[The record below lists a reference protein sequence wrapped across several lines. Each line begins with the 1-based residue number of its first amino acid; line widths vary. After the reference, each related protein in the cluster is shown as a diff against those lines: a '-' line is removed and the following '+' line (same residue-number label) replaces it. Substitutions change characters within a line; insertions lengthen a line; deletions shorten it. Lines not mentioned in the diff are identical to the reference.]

1 MQRKK
6 NVNNNTENN
15 FVAKGSLVGGKTLF
29 PQKQR
34 FVVFREEPGRGRSRA
49 ASRFR
54 IYRSVLFCISSEY
67 FLTSWEIGVFA
78 GLAFMTRQ
86 IVNSP
91 GFYANRTERQRGID
105 EPEKEKSMR
114 GSNWYN
120 HKVRRYFGE
129 RNKRKAPGEVF
140 PTLNAKFAPVSQ
152 PYDEIL
158 GRKRNG

>member
-1 MQRKK
+1 MSTTTRRTTLLRKRFYTRGGSGGATTNKSSVSSSFAK
-6 NVNNNTENN
+6 NPDAAEAVPLLV
-15 FVAKGSLVGGKTLF
+15 FVST
-29 PQKQR
+29 
-34 FVVFREEPGRGRSRA
+34 
-49 ASRFR
+49 
-54 IYRSVLFCISSEY
+54 
-67 FLTSWEIGVFA
+67 GVFA
-78 GLAFMTRQ
+78 GLAFMSRQ

>member
-1 MQRKK
+1 MSTTTRRITLLRRGASSGAKRFYNKSSASSSFAK
-6 NVNNNTENN
+6 NHPDAAEAVPLLV
-15 FVAKGSLVGGKTLF
+15 FVST
-29 PQKQR
+29 
-34 FVVFREEPGRGRSRA
+34 
-49 ASRFR
+49 
-54 IYRSVLFCISSEY
+54 
-67 FLTSWEIGVFA
+67 GVFA
-78 GLAFMTRQ
+78 GLAFMSRQ

>member
-1 MQRKK
+1 M
-6 NVNNNTENN
+6 
-15 FVAKGSLVGGKTLF
+15 
-29 PQKQR
+29 
-34 FVVFREEPGRGRSRA
+34 
-49 ASRFR
+49 
-54 IYRSVLFCISSEY
+54 
-67 FLTSWEIGVFA
+67 FA
-78 GLAFMTRQ
+78 GLAFMSRQ

-105 EPEKEKSMR
+105 EPENEKSMR
-114 GSNWYN
+114 GKSWYN
-120 HKVRRYFGE
+120 HKVRRYFEE

>member
-1 MQRKK
+1 MATTTRRITLLRRGAPSAAKRFYNKSSASSSFAK
-6 NVNNNTENN
+6 NPDAAEAVPLLV
-15 FVAKGSLVGGKTLF
+15 FVST
-29 PQKQR
+29 
-34 FVVFREEPGRGRSRA
+34 
-49 ASRFR
+49 
-54 IYRSVLFCISSEY
+54 
-67 FLTSWEIGVFA
+67 GVFA
-78 GLAFMTRQ
+78 GLAFMSRQ

>member
-1 MQRKK
+1 MPTTTRRTSLLQRGALSAAKRFYTRGGSGGATTNKSIVSSSFAK
-6 NVNNNTENN
+6 NPDAAEAVPLLL
-15 FVAKGSLVGGKTLF
+15 FVSA
-29 PQKQR
+29 
-34 FVVFREEPGRGRSRA
+34 
-49 ASRFR
+49 
-54 IYRSVLFCISSEY
+54 
-67 FLTSWEIGVFA
+67 GVFS
-78 GLAFMTRQ
+78 GLSFLSRQ

>member
-1 MQRKK
+1 M
-6 NVNNNTENN
+6 
-15 FVAKGSLVGGKTLF
+15 
-29 PQKQR
+29 
-34 FVVFREEPGRGRSRA
+34 
-49 ASRFR
+49 
-54 IYRSVLFCISSEY
+54 
-67 FLTSWEIGVFA
+67 FA
-78 GLAFMTRQ
+78 GLAFMSRQ

-158 GRKRNG
+158 GRKRNGYRVRACVFVFVCTRERERERKGETM

>member
-1 MQRKK
+1 M
-6 NVNNNTENN
+6 
-15 FVAKGSLVGGKTLF
+15 
-29 PQKQR
+29 
-34 FVVFREEPGRGRSRA
+34 
-49 ASRFR
+49 
-54 IYRSVLFCISSEY
+54 Y
-67 FLTSWEIGVFA
+67 A
-78 GLAFMTRQ
+78 GLAFMSRQ

-120 HKVRRYFGE
+120 HKVRRYFEE